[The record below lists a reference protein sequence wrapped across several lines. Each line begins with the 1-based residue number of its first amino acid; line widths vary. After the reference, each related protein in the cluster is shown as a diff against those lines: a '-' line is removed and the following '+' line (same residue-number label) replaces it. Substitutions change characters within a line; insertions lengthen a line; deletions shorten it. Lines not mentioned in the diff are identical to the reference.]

1 MKFFNEIQ
9 AFLNAINANLT
20 PSNVVIDG
28 ADSYTI
34 NNLPQMNPAAILQ
47 QDLTPLIGEY
57 RARTIR
63 ITTNKPTL
71 FHFKA
76 LEYCII
82 VFNPCTSCNKIYIAD
97 FNFTNDLKMLDVLLN
112 KIKDYPYYKDYLYTK
127 QIKLLLDYYK

>member
-1 MKFFNEIQ
+1 MKFFNEIRG
-9 AFLNAINANLT
+9 FLSAVNASLT

-34 NNLPQMNPAAILQ
+34 KNLPQMNPAAILQ
-47 QDLTPLIGEY
+47 QDLTPLISEY
-57 RARTIR
+57 RSRRVR
-63 ITTNKPTL
+63 IPTNKPTL

-82 VFNPCTSCNKIYIAD
+82 LFDPFTSCNKIYIAY
-97 FNFTNDLKMLDVLLN
+97 FNFTNDLKMLDILLN
-112 KIKDYPYYKDYLYTK
+112 KIKDCPYYKDYLYTE